1 MALQAYR
8 SLLRASRLT
17 FAGDERLL
25 NNARQSIRAGFREK
39 AGLAP
44 SDPAVA
50 PAVQQAEQIAEM
62 LRTNVVQGRDEGDG
76 RFSKSWSPVDGRMTP
91 GETLYNADRLGV
103 IQSYGFMSI
112 PSGAT
117 MIRSRR
123 RVGRL
128 SRLGLG
134 AAQVETSVAI

>member
-8 SLLRASRLT
+8 NLLRASRLT

-25 NNARQSIRAGFREK
+25 TNARQSIRAGFREK

-76 RFSKSWSPVDGRMTP
+76 RFM
-91 GETLYNADRLGV
+91 ETLYNADWLGV
-103 IQSYGFMSI
+103 VQSYGYMSI

-117 MIRSRR
+117 MIRLRR
-123 RVGRL
+123 RMGKL
-128 SRLGLG
+128 SRLGPG
-134 AAQVETSVAI
+134 AAQVETLVAI